1 MVKMFRQFVR
11 AREGNVMLIFA
22 LSAVAVIGS
31 VGVAVDIGRSQM
43 VQAKLQN
50 AVDAAGLA
58 AGATLNTTDL
68 KTVATKYINLNFAQN
83 NLGATLG
90 AVDAVLSN
98 NNTIITV
105 TASATLPT
113 SFTKIFNKSEIT
125 LDAKSEVTRA
135 SKGMEVA
142 MVLDITGSMWTN
154 NNYLR
159 QRSAAAAFVNQ
170 LYGNNETI
178 SNLWVSVV
186 PYVTSVN
193 IGSQSKATQWLTSYD
208 LTKYPASYPNGQ
220 TKWKGCVEERATPGD
235 VTDDAP
241 IAGNLPAQI
250 ATRWNMYFW
259 PSTGPATDSITFT
272 SNPVNNQTQLI
283 GNTTWTFV
291 TGTPTGN
298 QTRIGANLGA
308 TLTSLASNL
317 NASNHVGIMGAT
329 YANSGNTRLTITN
342 VGDNTWFNTRTNAVT
357 INEAVDYQNS
367 GAGGG
372 LGPNISCG
380 DSVLPLTASRT
391 TVLNKING
399 LYPWRKGGTMSN
411 VGIAWGWR
419 MLSPKWRGLWD
430 ADLVGGQVKLP
441 MDYNSPLM
449 QKVLIIET
457 DGNNNFFKSAT
468 TTPPYSD
475 YSAMLRLNT
484 TANGGRSDINTT
496 SNTTGIAALNAKT
509 TQLCNAIKAQGIL
522 IYTVTFGLGNSTEE
536 NNARNLFRGCASQ
549 TSYYFDVDSGVP
561 GASQV
566 DLTTAFRTIGDSLA
580 NLRISQ

>member
-1 MVKMFRQFVR
+1 
-11 AREGNVMLIFA
+11 MLIFA
-22 LSAVAVIGS
+22 LSALAIIGS
-31 VGVAVDIGRSQM
+31 VGVAIDIGRSQM

-58 AGATLNTTDL
+58 AGATLSTTDL
-68 KTVATKYINLNFAQN
+68 TAVATKYINLNFAQN

-90 AVDAVLSN
+90 VIDAQLSADKNVL
-98 NNTIITV
+98 TV

-113 SFTKIFNKSEIT
+113 SLTKIFNRSVIA
-125 LDAKSEVTRA
+125 LDARTEVTRA

-154 NNYLR
+154 NNYIK
-159 QRSAAAAFVNQ
+159 QRTAAAAFVNQ
-170 LYGNNETI
+170 LYGNNETL

-193 IGSQSKATQWLTSYD
+193 IGNQSKATQWLTSYD
-208 LTKYPASYPNGQ
+208 LTKYPASYPTGQ
-220 TKWKGCVEERATPGD
+220 TKWKGCVEERLTPGD
-235 VTDDAP
+235 VSDDAP
-241 IAGNLPAQI
+241 VAGGTLAQR

-259 PSTGPATDSITFT
+259 PSTGPATENITFA

-283 GNTTWTFV
+283 GQTPWKFV

-298 QTRIGANLGA
+298 QTKIGANLSA
-308 TLTSLASNL
+308 TLTTLASNL
-317 NASNHVGIMGAT
+317 NASHDVGILGAV
-329 YANSGNTRLTITN
+329 YANSGGTKLAITN
-342 VGDNTWFNTRTNAVT
+342 AGDNTWFNTKTNAVT
-357 INEAVDYQNS
+357 INEAVDYQNA

-380 DSVLPLTASRT
+380 DPVLPLTASKT
-391 TVLNKING
+391 TVLNKVNG

-430 ADLVGGQVKLP
+430 ADLVGGLVKLP
-441 MDYNSPLM
+441 LDYNTPLM
-449 QKVLIIET
+449 QKVMIIET
-457 DGNNNFFKSAT
+457 DGNNNFFKSAS

-484 TANGGRSDINTT
+484 AANGGRADINTT

-509 TQLCNAIKAQGIL
+509 TQLCNAIKAEGIL
-522 IYTVTFGLGNSTEE
+522 IYTVTFGLGNNTEE
-536 NNARNLFRGCASQ
+536 NNARNLFRNCASQ
-549 TSYYFDVDSGVP
+549 PSYYFDVDSGVP

-566 DLTTAFRTIGDSLA
+566 DLTTAFKTIGDSLA

>member
-1 MVKMFRQFVR
+1 MLRQFMR

-22 LSAVAVIGS
+22 LSALAIIGS

-58 AGATLNTTDL
+58 AGATLSTSDL
-68 KTVATKYINLNFAQN
+68 TAVATKYINLNFAQN
-83 NLGATLG
+83 NLGARLG
-90 AVDAVLSN
+90 AVTATANADNS
-98 NNTIITV
+98 IITV
-105 TASATLPT
+105 TASATVAT
-113 SFTKIFNKSEIT
+113 TFTKMFNRNEVVVDARSEIT
-125 LDAKSEVTRA
+125 RA
-135 SKGMEVA
+135 SQGMEVA

-154 NNYLR
+154 NNYIR
-159 QRSAAAAFVNQ
+159 QRDAATAFVNQ

-178 SNLWVSVV
+178 PNLWVSVV

-193 IGSQSKATQWLTSYD
+193 IGSQSKATQWLTNYD
-208 LTKYPASYPNGQ
+208 LTRYPASYPTNQ

-241 IAGNLPAQI
+241 VSGSLPAQV
-250 ATRWNMYFW
+250 ATRWNMFFW
-259 PSTGPATDSITFT
+259 PSTGPASGTINFAA
-272 SNPVNNQTQLI
+272 NPTNNQTITI

-308 TLTSLASNL
+308 TLTALANNL

-342 VGDNTWFNTRTNAVT
+342 VGDNTWFNTTTNAVT
-357 INEAVDYQNS
+357 INEAVNYQNS
-367 GAGGG
+367 GASGG

-380 DSVLPLTASRT
+380 DAVLPLTASKT
-391 TVLNKING
+391 TVLNKLNS

-430 ADLVGGQVKLP
+430 ADLVGGQVRLP
-441 MDYNSPLM
+441 MDYDAPLM

-457 DGNNNFFKSAT
+457 DGNNNFFKSAS
-468 TTPPYSD
+468 TTPPHSD

-484 TANGGRSDINTT
+484 TANGGRLDINTT

-509 TQLCNAIKAQGIL
+509 AQLCNSIKAQGIL

-536 NNARNLFRGCASQ
+536 NNARNLFRNCASE

-561 GASQV
+561 GAAQV

>member
-1 MVKMFRQFVR
+1 MLTMLKRFVR

-22 LSAVAVIGS
+22 LSSIGVVGS

-68 KTVATKYINLNFAQN
+68 KAVASKYINLNFAQN

-90 AVDAVLSN
+90 AIDAVASN
-98 NNTIITV
+98 NNTIVTV

-113 SFTKIFNKSEIT
+113 SFSKIFNKSVTT
-125 LDAKSEVTRA
+125 LNAKSEVTRA

-154 NNYLR
+154 NNYLK
-159 QRSAAAAFVNQ
+159 QRTAATAFVNQ

-193 IGSQSKATQWLTSYD
+193 IGSQSKATEWLTSFD
-208 LTKYPASYPNGQ
+208 LTRYPPSYP
-220 TKWKGCVEERATPGD
+220 TDRIKWKGCVEERATPGD

-241 IAGNLPAQI
+241 VAGNLPAQI

-259 PSTGPATDSITFT
+259 PSTGPATGSINFA

-283 GNTTWTFV
+283 GATTWTFV

-317 NASNHVGIMGAT
+317 NASNDVGIVGAT

-342 VGDNTWFNTRTNAVT
+342 AGDNTWFNTTTNAVT

-367 GAGGG
+367 GASGG

-380 DSVLPLTASRT
+380 DSVLPLTSSRT

-399 LYPWRKGGTMSN
+399 LFPWRKSGTMSN

-441 MDYNSPLM
+441 MDYNTPLM
-449 QKVLIIET
+449 QKVLIIQT
-457 DGNNNFFKSAT
+457 DGNNNFFKSAS

-475 YSAMLRLNT
+475 YSAMRRLNT
-484 TANGGRSDINTT
+484 TANGGRPDINTT
-496 SNTTGIAALNAKT
+496 SNTTGIATLNAKT